1 MTEEDDAQ
9 RMELI
14 KAKASAQAE
23 ALAYQMNNPYLT
35 TTQKIEVEF
44 WFQFPGEIS
53 FLVML
58 GTLIY
63 SAFAPLS
70 WYYIIGIP
78 LCTNAVVGVLS
89 WLFYSKSLLHALNVT
104 LCHNFVAWILTVITV
119 ILLCIQGAYWKAAFA
134 VALRVPVLDV
144 GIGMLFEPHLLLYS
158 IFSAKYNMA
167 AKYAFFKKQYGMRF
181 PFEDLIEKE
190 M

>member
-1 MTEEDDAQ
+1 MSDENDSE
-9 RMELI
+9 RMALI

-58 GTLIY
+58 STLIY
-63 SAFAPLS
+63 SVYAPLP

-78 LCTNAVVGVLS
+78 LSANAVVGVLN
-89 WLFYSKSLLHALNVT
+89 WVFYSKIALRTLNLT
-104 LCHNFVAWILTVITV
+104 LCHKFVAWMLTAVTV
-119 ILLCIQGAYWKAAFA
+119 VVLCIHGAYWKAAFA
-134 VALRVPVLDV
+134 IALRVPVLDI
-144 GIGMLFEPHLLLYS
+144 GIGVLFEPHLLLYS

-167 AKYAFFKKQYGMRF
+167 AKYAFFKRRYGLRF
-181 PFEDLIEKE
+181 PFEDMIEKDI
-190 M
+190 